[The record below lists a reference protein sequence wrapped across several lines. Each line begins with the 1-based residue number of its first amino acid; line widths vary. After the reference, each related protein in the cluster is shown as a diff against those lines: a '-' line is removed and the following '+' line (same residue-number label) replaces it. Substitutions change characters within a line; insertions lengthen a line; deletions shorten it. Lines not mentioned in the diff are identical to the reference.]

1 MSNIFEL
8 RDKMTSLTGRRDTDF
23 PESAPLRGDEKIP
36 IVQGNVNVLAT
47 VADLLSVDQSTY
59 HSVPPGVRTI
69 EALMDYVDKKQIP
82 SFKTA
87 GSVYSYFDMDSGLWE
102 VVRYIGASTRSEDVK
117 NVGNWEWLSSGS
129 SSFKGLFGTKRE
141 LEAAV
146 RRPRVGD
153 HAFVGDTLVTSTMYK
168 CRIDGFWEASSTNP
182 FQDFI
187 SGQGYIVSEPTEYF
201 GAPIEEIIAD
211 RAIADS
217 EGHVISQTYV
227 TRCMLEEAVQYAKG
241 NIGIEDLS
249 PEVISYLL
257 GIRTTGI
264 LPNSE
269 DLKFNDK
276 NELSFADRK
285 ASETEYLGYGY
296 VYMRKNIVDKTN
308 LLEQHMI
315 DKENTI
321 YDVRYTYD
329 LDGQTINIPSNTV
342 LDLTSGGAFKNG
354 KIRVGENVIIKVFRM
369 DQICVDVEGDP
380 KYIDAV
386 RKGDKGDPGERGADG
401 ARGPQGLPGRD
412 GAEGRPG
419 RDGVDGR
426 PGRDGRDGINGSN
439 GANGNDGAPGRDGIT
454 PRFKVEDNKL
464 YVSYD
469 NKRTWEWLYTFTSGG
484 GVVPAPEPSP
494 TPDPTPKPPTP
505 QPDPTPNPPQPELE
519 QPSQPSCVT
528 VFLNRADYNLAS
540 YHAGLPEGIY
550 AYKVCEEGNNR
561 RKDFGKILSVTR
573 LPESD
578 KPDERCGSEEF
589 VSPINQDEIP
599 IDYVDSVQ
607 FVEDVVPNGTRG
619 VLSVLLRKGE
629 ARRYDEKTIDALL
642 DKYPTLELSTYSLCE
657 VVRDGRTTLV
667 YKRVHI
673 LSPIYNDRDVVC
685 TVVDKATIVREL
697 SARTS
702 NFPFVKYVKN

>member
-1 MSNIFEL
+1 
-8 RDKMTSLTGRRDTDF
+8 MTSLTGRRDTDF

-59 HSVPPGVRTI
+59 HSVPPSVRTI

-153 HAFVGDTLVTSTMYK
+153 HAFVGETLVTSTMYK

-354 KIRVGENVIIKVFRM
+354 KIRVGENVVIKVFRM

-386 RKGDKGDPGERGADG
+386 RQGDKGEKGDKGNDG

-439 GANGNDGAPGRDGIT
+439 GANGKDGAPGIT

-484 GVVPAPEPSP
+484 GVVPAPEPNP

-505 QPDPTPNPPQPELE
+505 QPDPTPNPPQPEPE
-519 QPSQPSCVT
+519 QPSQPTCVT

-540 YHAGLPEGIY
+540 YHAGLPDGIY
-550 AYKVCEEGNNR
+550 AYKVCEEGNNK
-561 RKDFGKILSVTR
+561 RKDYGKILSVTR

-578 KPDERCGSEEF
+578 KPDMKCGPEEF
-589 VSPINQDEIP
+589 VSPINQEEIP
-599 IDYVDSVQ
+599 VDYVDAVQ
-607 FVEDVVPNGTRG
+607 FVEDVVPNGTCG

-642 DKYPTLELSTYSLCE
+642 DKYQRLELSTYSLCE
-657 VVRDGRTTLV
+657 VVRDGRTTLI
-667 YKRVHI
+667 YKRVHTLGSI
-673 LSPIYNDRDVVC
+673 NRDSDVLC
-685 TVVDKATIVREL
+685 NVVDKSTEVREL

>member
-1 MSNIFEL
+1 MSNIFKL

-59 HSVPPGVRTI
+59 HSVPPSVRTI

-102 VVRYIGASTRSEDVK
+102 VVRYVGASTRSEDVK

-153 HAFVGDTLVTSTMYK
+153 HAFVGETLVTSTMYK

-201 GAPIEEIIAD
+201 GAPIEGVIAD

-249 PEVISYLL
+249 PEVIAYLI

-354 KIRVGENVIIKVFRM
+354 KIRVGENVVIKVFRM

-401 ARGPQGLPGRD
+401 ARGSQGLPGRD

-439 GANGNDGAPGRDGIT
+439 GANGKDGAPGIT

-469 NKRTWEWLYTFTSGG
+469 NKQTWEWLYTFTSGG

-505 QPDPTPNPPQPELE
+505 QPDPTPNPPQPEPE
-519 QPSQPSCVT
+519 QPSHPSCSF

-540 YHAGLPEGIY
+540 YHAGLPEGVY
-550 AYKVCEEGNNR
+550 AYQVCEEGNGK

-573 LPESD
+573 VPERD
-578 KPDERCGSEEF
+578 KSNEKCGPEEF
-589 VSPINQDEIP
+589 VSPIIENEIAV
-599 IDYVDSVQ
+599 DYVDVVQ

-642 DKYPTLELSTYSLCE
+642 DKYVRLELATYSLCE
-657 VVRDGRTTLV
+657 VVRDGRPTLI
-667 YKRVHI
+667 YKRVHT
-673 LSPIYNDRDVVC
+673 LGPINRDNDVLC
-685 TVVDKATIVREL
+685 SVVDKATIVREL

-702 NFPFVKYVKN
+702 NYPFVKYVKN

>member
-59 HSVPPGVRTI
+59 HSVPPSVRTI

-153 HAFVGDTLVTSTMYK
+153 HAFVGETLVTSTMYK

-249 PEVISYLL
+249 PEVLAYLI

-269 DLKFNDK
+269 DLRFNDK

-354 KIRVGENVIIKVFRM
+354 KIRVGENVVIKVFHM

-386 RKGDKGDPGERGADG
+386 RKGDKGDPGEKGADG

-419 RDGVDGR
+419 RDGIDGR

-439 GANGNDGAPGRDGIT
+439 GANGKDGAPGIT

-505 QPDPTPNPPQPELE
+505 QPDPTPNPPQPEPE
-519 QPSQPSCVT
+519 QPSQPSCT
-528 VFLNRADYNLAS
+528 FVFLNRADYNLAS

-550 AYKVCEEGNNR
+550 AYQVCEEGNGK

-573 LPESD
+573 MPERD
-578 KPDERCGSEEF
+578 KPNEKCGPEEF
-589 VSPINQDEIP
+589 VSPINQEEIP
-599 IDYVDSVQ
+599 VDYVDSVQ

-642 DKYPTLELSTYSLCE
+642 DKHERLELSTYALCE

-667 YKRVHI
+667 YKRVRN
-673 LSPIYNDRDVVC
+673 LDPINRDSDVLC
-685 TVVDKATIVREL
+685 NVVDKSAIVREL

>member
-59 HSVPPGVRTI
+59 HSVPPSVRTI

-153 HAFVGDTLVTSTMYK
+153 HAFVGETLVTSTMYK

-285 ASETEYLGYGY
+285 ASEEEYLGYGY

-354 KIRVGENVIIKVFRM
+354 KIRVGENVVIKVFRM

-386 RKGDKGDPGERGADG
+386 RKGDKGDPGEKGADG

-412 GAEGRPG
+412 GADGRPG
-419 RDGVDGR
+419 RDGIDGR

-439 GANGNDGAPGRDGIT
+439 GANGKDGAPGIT

-505 QPDPTPNPPQPELE
+505 QPDPTPNPPQPEPE
-519 QPSQPSCVT
+519 QPSQPSCSF

-550 AYKVCEEGNNR
+550 AYQVCEEGNGK

-573 LPESD
+573 MPERD
-578 KPDERCGSEEF
+578 KPNEKCGPEEF
-589 VSPINQDEIP
+589 VSPIIENEIAV
-599 IDYVDSVQ
+599 DYVDVVQ

-642 DKYPTLELSTYSLCE
+642 DKYARLELATYSLCE

-667 YKRVHI
+667 YKRVGI
-673 LSPIYNDRDVVC
+673 LDPIYNDRDVLC

>member
-59 HSVPPGVRTI
+59 HSVPPSVRTI

-102 VVRYIGASTRSEDVK
+102 VVRYIGSSTRPEDVK

-153 HAFVGDTLVTSTMYK
+153 HAFVGETLVTSTMYK

-249 PEVISYLL
+249 PEVIAYLI

-354 KIRVGENVIIKVFRM
+354 KIRVGENVVIKVFRM

-439 GANGNDGAPGRDGIT
+439 GANGKDGAPGIT

-469 NKRTWEWLYTFTSGG
+469 NKQTWEWLYTFTSGG
-484 GVVPAPEPSP
+484 GVVPAPEPTP

-505 QPDPTPNPPQPELE
+505 QPDPTPNPPQPEPE
-519 QPSQPSCVT
+519 QPSQPSCSF

-550 AYKVCEEGNNR
+550 AYQVCEEGNGK

-573 LPESD
+573 MPERD
-578 KPDERCGSEEF
+578 KPNEKCGPEEF
-589 VSPINQDEIP
+589 VSPTIQDEIP
-599 IDYVDSVQ
+599 VDYVDVVQ

-629 ARRYDEKTIDALL
+629 ARRYDEKAIDALL
-642 DKYPTLELSTYSLCE
+642 DKYARLELATYSLCE

-667 YKRVHI
+667 YKRVGI
-673 LSPIYNDRDVVC
+673 LGPINRDSDVLC

-702 NFPFVKYVKN
+702 NYPFVKYVKN

>member
-87 GSVYSYFDMDSGLWE
+87 GSVYSYFDMDSGRWE

-505 QPDPTPNPPQPELE
+505 QPDPTPNPPQPEPE

-550 AYKVCEEGNNR
+550 AYEVCEEGNNR
-561 RKDFGKILSVTR
+561 RKDFGKVLSVTR
-573 LPESD
+573 LPGSD
-578 KPDERCGSEEF
+578 KLDERCGPEEC

-702 NFPFVKYVKN
+702 NSPFVKYVKN

>member
-1 MSNIFEL
+1 
-8 RDKMTSLTGRRDTDF
+8 MTSLTGRRDTDF

-129 SSFKGLFGTKRE
+129 SSFKGLFGNKRE

-264 LPNSE
+264 LTNSE

-329 LDGQTINIPSNTV
+329 LDGQTIKIPSNTV

-354 KIRVGENVIIKVFRM
+354 KIRVGENVVIKVFRM

-386 RKGDKGDPGERGADG
+386 RQGDKGEKGDKGNDG

-412 GAEGRPG
+412 GADGRPG
-419 RDGVDGR
+419 RDGIDGR

-439 GANGNDGAPGRDGIT
+439 GTNGKDGAPGRDGIT

-505 QPDPTPNPPQPELE
+505 QPDPTPNPPQPEPE

-550 AYKVCEEGNNR
+550 AYKVCEEGNNK
-561 RKDFGKILSVTR
+561 RKDYGKILSVTR

-578 KPDERCGSEEF
+578 KPDERCGPGEF
-589 VSPINQDEIP
+589 VSPINQEEIP
-599 IDYVDSVQ
+599 VDYVDVVQ
-607 FVEDVVPNGTRG
+607 FVEDVVPNGTLG

-642 DKYPTLELSTYSLCE
+642 DKYPTLDLSTYSLCE

-673 LSPIYNDRDVVC
+673 LGPIYNDRDVVC

-702 NFPFVKYVKN
+702 NYPFVKYVKN

>member
-59 HSVPPGVRTI
+59 HSVPPSVRTI

-141 LEAAV
+141 LEVAV

-153 HAFVGDTLVTSTMYK
+153 HAFVGETLVTSTMYK

-354 KIRVGENVIIKVFRM
+354 KIRVGENVVIKVFRM

-386 RKGDKGDPGERGADG
+386 RQGDKGEKGDKGNDG

-412 GAEGRPG
+412 GADGRPG
-419 RDGVDGR
+419 RDGIDGR

-439 GANGNDGAPGRDGIT
+439 GANGKDGAPGRDGIT

-505 QPDPTPNPPQPELE
+505 QPDPTPNPPQPEPE
-519 QPSQPSCVT
+519 QPSQPTCVT

-550 AYKVCEEGNNR
+550 AYQVCEEGNNK
-561 RKDFGKILSVTR
+561 RKDYGKILSVTR

-578 KPDERCGSEEF
+578 KPDMKCGPEEF
-589 VSPINQDEIP
+589 VSPINQEEIP
-599 IDYVDSVQ
+599 VDYVDAVQ

-642 DKYPTLELSTYSLCE
+642 DKYQRLELSTYSLCE
-657 VVRDGRTTLV
+657 VVRDGRTTLI
-667 YKRVHI
+667 YKRVHT
-673 LSPIYNDRDVVC
+673 LGPINRDSDVLC
-685 TVVDKATIVREL
+685 NVVDKATEVREL